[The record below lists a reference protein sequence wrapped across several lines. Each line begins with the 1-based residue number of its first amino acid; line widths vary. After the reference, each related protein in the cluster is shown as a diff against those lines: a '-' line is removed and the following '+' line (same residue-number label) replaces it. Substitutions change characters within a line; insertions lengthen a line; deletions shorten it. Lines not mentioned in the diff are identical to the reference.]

1 MVSIKKIRSV
11 LMICSIW
18 AVVLW
23 SPLPGNTASLPHHHI
38 EISFDLTKH
47 KIFGTVDVT
56 LPSTVREIVVG
67 RDLRITKF
75 KINGIVT
82 IAKVQDGRL
91 HLPKHQDRTRV
102 LIEYEG
108 IFLNKGGGNLE
119 NMISGEGTFLLADW
133 YPTAETDLAYFSLR
147 ANIPKPLHAV
157 SEADQITTRDVGD
170 EKQVI
175 FDFPHPVDHIHLIM
189 APYVVNKD
197 RHGDVEVA
205 TYLLPEDK
213 DLSGRYLAYIKK
225 YLGMYEDMLGPYPF
239 RRFAVVENILP
250 TGYGMPTFTLLGRQV
265 LKLPFIPETSLGHE
279 ILHSWFGN
287 SVYVDYAKGNW
298 SEGLTSYL
306 ADHYY
311 DALQEKGW
319 QHRKKIIENYE
330 SYVHQDNEIPIREFV
345 SGNDRALGAVGYGK
359 TAMFFHMLK
368 KRAGEKAFGEGLKRL
383 AQEQR
388 FRITSW
394 QDLEGIFSNTA
405 GEDLSGFFAFWL
417 NNKGAMAVNLSKV
430 RVNQPGSGYN
440 LQFEIR
446 VANSTMPVFIP
457 IVIHT
462 ENKQEKHILPVSA
475 AEQTLSLPLKERPQ
489 KIVVDQDYDLF
500 RRLEPPERS
509 AVLSRLLGDPTRT
522 IVLPETNQ
530 EIYEIMIQEL
540 QSQGFKTAS
549 AEEIDHSNL
558 GEKSFLF
565 LGPQTELK
573 SFLPE
578 APENPT
584 GFFLQIR
591 KNILN
596 PKRVLGLIL
605 AEDTGEVNGAGRKLF
620 HYGQYS
626 KLQFSGGKNVEKET
640 EASDRGIQLE
650 VGRPAT
656 GIALEAVLPLSKIAS
671 RVADK
676 TIVYVGEKHDRYG
689 DHLVQLEMI
698 QALHRRHPKLAIGME
713 MFQRRYQKSLDDYI
727 SGATDTQTF
736 LKESHYFNTWRF
748 NYHLYE
754 DILQYARANR
764 IPVVAL
770 NQDHELVRKV
780 ANEGLENLSP
790 EEKGRIPGEL
800 ILDDEPY
807 KKRLRS
813 VFEMHQ
819 TNLDGDSIPQE
830 FEYFHQAQ
838 ILWDETM
845 AESIANFLT
854 DRPDYHMVVLAGSGH
869 LAFGVGIPKRVHRRI
884 GKDYAIILPDPG
896 EPLELGLADFIIF
909 PTEVQAPEDAK
920 LGIMLDSSDGLLTV
934 AGFSRGS
941 GAEKAAMEKGDIVL
955 AVDGQKVEDF
965 DDLRVFLA
973 TKHVGDVVR
982 LKVRRDKSTVELDV
996 ELGAPSRH
1004 GR

>member
-1 MVSIKKIRSV
+1 MACIQDIRFALLSCLVMASV
-11 LMICSIW
+11 LC
-18 AVVLW
+18 L
-23 SPLPGNTASLPHHHI
+23 PLPGTTASLPQHRI
-38 EISFDLTKH
+38 TISFDLPKH
-47 KIFGTVDVT
+47 RIYGTVDAT
-56 LPSTVREIVVG
+56 IPQSVRTILAG
-67 RDLRITKF
+67 KDLRITKF
-75 KINGIVT
+75 SINGKTVV
-82 IAKVQDGRL
+82 AKVEDGRIN
-91 HLPKHQDRTRV
+91 LPSHPDRTHVR
-102 LIEYEG
+102 LEYEG
-108 IFLNKGGGNLE
+108 VFSDDERSSVENRIGEKGA
-119 NMISGEGTFLLADW
+119 FLLDGW
-133 YPTAETDLAYFSLR
+133 YPAAEAELAQFTLEAR
-147 ANIPKPLHAV
+147 VPRGFHGV
-157 SEADQITTRDVGD
+157 SEAETITTHETGEGKLEV
-170 EKQVI
+170 
-175 FDFPHPVDHIHLIM
+175 FHFPHPVPHIHFVM

-197 RHGDVEVA
+197 SHGNVEVA
-205 TYLLPEDK
+205 TYLLPEEK

-225 YLGMYEDMLGPYPF
+225 YLEMYEDMLGPYPF

-311 DALQEKGW
+311 DALKEKGW

-330 SYVHQDNEIPIREFV
+330 SYVHQDNEISIREFV
-345 SGNDRALGAVGYGK
+345 SGGDRALRAVGYGK

-368 KRAGEKAFGEGLKRL
+368 NRAGEKAFGEALKRL

-394 QDLEGIFSNTA
+394 QDLERIFSKTA

-417 NNKGAMAVNLSKV
+417 NNKGAMAVNLSKI
-430 RVNQPGSGYN
+430 RLSQPGNGYN

-446 VANSTMPVFIP
+446 VVNSTMPLFIP
-457 IVIHT
+457 VVIHT
-462 ENKQEKHILPVSA
+462 ENKQEKHILLVSV

-489 KIVVDQDYDLF
+489 KMVVDPDYDLF
-500 RRLEPPERS
+500 RRLDPPERR

-522 IVLPETNQ
+522 ILLPEANQ
-530 EIYEIMIQEL
+530 EIYETLIQEL

-558 GEKSFLF
+558 GEKSFLL
-565 LGPQTELK
+565 LGPQTKLN
-573 SFLPE
+573 SFFPGP
-578 APENPT
+578 PENPT

-596 PKRVLGLIL
+596 PRRVLGLVL
-605 AEDTGEVNGAGRKLF
+605 AENAGEVNSTGRKLF

-626 KLQFSGGKNVEKET
+626 RLQFSGGKNVKKET
-640 EASDRGIQLE
+640 AASDRGMQLE
-650 VGRPAT
+650 VDQPAS
-656 GIALEAVLPLSKIAS
+656 GIAIEAVLPLSEIAS

-689 DHLVQLEMI
+689 DHLVQLEII
-698 QALHRRHPKLAIGME
+698 QALHRHHPKLAIGME
-713 MFQRRYQKSLDDYI
+713 MFQRRYQKSLDDHI
-727 SGATDTQTF
+727 SGETEIQTF
-736 LKESHYFNTWRF
+736 LKESHYFSTWRF

-754 DILQYARANR
+754 DILQYARANK

-770 NQDHELVRKV
+770 NQDNELVRKV
-780 ANEGLENLSP
+780 ANEGLESLSP
-790 EEKGRIPGEL
+790 EEKGRIPDEL

-807 KKRLRS
+807 KKRLRG

-819 TNLDGDSIPQE
+819 TNLDGDSIPQD

-854 DRPDYHMVVLAGSGH
+854 NRPDYHMVVLAGSGH
-869 LAFGVGIPKRVHRRI
+869 LAYGAGIPKRVYRRI

-909 PTEVQAPEDAK
+909 PSEVQAPEDAK

-941 GAEKAAMEKGDIVL
+941 GAEKAGMEKGDIVL

-973 TKHVGDVVR
+973 TRHVGDVVR
-982 LKVRRDKSTVELDV
+982 VKVRRDKATVELDV

-1004 GR
+1004 GG

>member
-1 MVSIKKIRSV
+1 MASIQKILFALIGCLVIAGV
-11 LMICSIW
+11 LCLSSLGR
-18 AVVLW
+18 A
-23 SPLPGNTASLPHHHI
+23 ASLPQHRI
-38 EISFDLTKH
+38 TISFDLPKH
-47 KIFGTVDVT
+47 RIYGTMNAT
-56 LPSTVREIVVG
+56 IPQSVRTILAG
-67 RDLRITKF
+67 KGLRITKF
-75 KINGIVT
+75 SINGEAAV
-82 IAKVQDGRL
+82 AKVEDGRINLPL
-91 HLPKHQDRTRV
+91 HPDRTHVRM
-102 LIEYEG
+102 EYEG
-108 IFLNKGGGNLE
+108 VFSDDVRSGVENIIGAKGA
-119 NMISGEGTFLLADW
+119 FLLDGW
-133 YPTAETDLAYFSLR
+133 YPAAEAELAHFSLEAR
-147 ANIPKPLHAV
+147 VPKGFHAV
-157 SEADQITTRDVGD
+157 SEAETITTHETGEGRLEV
-170 EKQVI
+170 
-175 FDFPHPVDHIHLIM
+175 FHFPHPVPHIHFMM

-213 DLSGRYLAYIKK
+213 DLSGLYLAYIKK

-250 TGYGMPTFTLLGRQV
+250 TGYGMPTFTLLGRQI

-287 SVYVDYAKGNW
+287 SVYVDYEKGNW
-298 SEGLTSYL
+298 SEGLASYL
-306 ADHYY
+306 ADHHY
-311 DALQEKGW
+311 DALKEKGW
-319 QHRKKIIENYE
+319 QHRKQIVENYE
-330 SYVHQDNEIPIREFV
+330 SYVHQDNEISIREFV
-345 SGNDRALGAVGYGK
+345 SEEDRALRAVGYGK

-368 KRAGEKAFGEGLKRL
+368 NRAGDKAFREGLKQL
-383 AQEQR
+383 AQKQR

-417 NNKGAMAVNLSKV
+417 NNKGSMEVNLSKI
-430 RVNQPGSGYN
+430 RLNRPGSGYD

-457 IVIHT
+457 VVIHT
-462 ENKQEKHILPVSA
+462 ENKQEKHILPISA
-475 AEQTLSLPLKERPQ
+475 AAQTLSLPLQERPQ
-489 KIVVDQDYDLF
+489 KMIVDPDYDLF
-500 RRLEPPERS
+500 RRLDPPERS

-522 IVLPETNQ
+522 ILVPEANK
-530 EIYEIMIQEL
+530 EIYETLIQAL
-540 QSQGFKTAS
+540 QSQGFKTTS

-558 GEKSFLF
+558 GEKSFLL

-573 SFLPE
+573 SFFPG

-584 GFFLQIR
+584 GLFLQIR

-596 PKRVLGLIL
+596 PGRVLGLVL
-605 AEDTGEVNGAGRKLF
+605 AENADEVNGTGRKLL

-626 KLQFSGGKNVEKET
+626 RLQFSGGKNMEKET
-640 EASDRGIQLE
+640 TVSDRGIQLE
-650 VGRPAT
+650 VPQPAT
-656 GIALEAVLPLSKIAS
+656 GIALEAVLPLSEIAF

-689 DHLVQLEMI
+689 DHLVQLEVI
-698 QALHRRHPKLAIGME
+698 QALHRHHPKLAIGME
-713 MFQRRYQKSLDDYI
+713 MFQRRYQKSLDDHI
-727 SGATDTQTF
+727 SGETEIQTF
-736 LKESHYFNTWRF
+736 LKESHYFSTWRF

-754 DILQYARANR
+754 DILQYARANK

-770 NQDHELVRKV
+770 NQDDELVRKV
-780 ANEGLENLSP
+780 ANEGLESLSP
-790 EEKGRIPGEL
+790 EEKGRLPDEL
-800 ILDDEPY
+800 NLDDEPY
-807 KKRLRS
+807 KERLRS

-819 TNLDGDSIPQE
+819 ATLEGESIPQV

-854 DRPDYHMVVLAGSGH
+854 DHPDYHMVVLAGSGH
-869 LAFGVGIPKRVHRRI
+869 LAYGAGIPKRVYRRI
-884 GKDYAIILPDPG
+884 GKDYAIILPDPE
-896 EPLELGLADFIIF
+896 EPLELGMADFIIF
-909 PTEVQAPEDAK
+909 PSEVQAPEDAK

-941 GAEKAAMEKGDIVL
+941 GAEKAGMEKGDIVL

-973 TKHVGDVVR
+973 TRYVGDVVR
-982 LKVRRDKSTVELDV
+982 VKVRRDKATVELDV

>member
-1 MVSIKKIRSV
+1 MVFIIKIRSA
-11 LMICSIW
+11 LLFCAIW
-18 AVVLW
+18 AVVLC
-23 SPLPGNTASLPHHHI
+23 SPLPGNTASMPHHHI
-38 EISFDLTKH
+38 EISFDLAEH
-47 KIFGTVDVT
+47 KIYGTVDVT

-67 RDLRITKF
+67 SDLRITTF
-75 KINGIVT
+75 KINGKATSV
-82 IAKVQDGRL
+82 KVQDGRISI
-91 HLPKHQDRTRV
+91 PKHKDRTRV

-108 IFLNKGGGNLE
+108 IFINKTGGNLE
-119 NMISGEGTFLLADW
+119 NMISGEGTFLLSDW
-133 YPTAETDLAYFSLR
+133 YPTAEADLAYFSLR
-147 ANIPKPLHAV
+147 AHIPKPLHAV
-157 SEADQITTRDVGD
+157 SESDHITTMDVGNK
-170 EKQVI
+170 KQVT
-175 FDFPHPVDHIHLIM
+175 FDFPHPVNHIHLIM
-189 APYVVNKD
+189 APYVVSKD
-197 RHGDVEVA
+197 RYGNVELE

-213 DLSGRYLAYIKK
+213 ELAARYLAYSKK
-225 YLGMYEDMLGPYPF
+225 YLEMYEKMLGPYPF
-239 RRFAVVENILP
+239 QRFAVVENILP

-287 SVYVDYAKGNW
+287 SVYVDYTKGNW

-311 DALQEKGW
+311 DALKEQGW
-319 QHRKKIIENYE
+319 QHRRKIIENYE
-330 SYVHQDNEIPIREFV
+330 SYVHKDNEISIREFV
-345 SGNDRALGAVGYGK
+345 SGGDRALDAVGYGK

-368 KRAGEKAFGEGLKRL
+368 NRAGEKAFDEGLKRL

-394 QDLEGIFSNTA
+394 LDLETIFSKTA
-405 GEDLSGFFAFWL
+405 GEDLSSFFAFWL
-417 NNKGAMAVNLSKV
+417 NNKGAMAVNLSKI
-430 RVNQPGSGYN
+430 RLNQSGSGYN

-457 IVIHT
+457 VVIHT

-489 KIVVDQDYDLF
+489 KMVVDPDYDLF
-500 RRLEPPERS
+500 RRLEPPERG

-522 IVLPETNQ
+522 ILLPETNQ
-530 EIYEIMIQEL
+530 EIYETLIQEL
-540 QSQGFKTAS
+540 LSQGFKTAS
-549 AEEIDHSNL
+549 AEEIDHATL
-558 GEKSFLF
+558 GEKSFLL
-565 LGPQTELK
+565 LGPQTELS
-573 SFLPE
+573 SFFPGV
-578 APENPT
+578 PENPT

-605 AEDTGEVNGAGRKLF
+605 AENTDEVNGVGRKLF

-626 KLQFSGGKNVEKET
+626 RLQFSGGKNVEKET
-640 EASDRGIQLE
+640 AASDRGIQLE
-650 VGRPAT
+650 LPRPAT
-656 GIALEAVLPLSKIAS
+656 GIALEAVLSLSEIAS

-698 QALHRRHPKLAIGME
+698 QSLHRRHPKLAIGME
-713 MFQRRYQKSLDDYI
+713 MFQRRYQKSLDGYI
-727 SGATDTQTF
+727 SGETDTQTF
-736 LKESHYFNTWRF
+736 LKESHYFSTWRF

-754 DILQYARANR
+754 DILQYARANK
-764 IPVVAL
+764 IPIVAL
-770 NQDHELVRKV
+770 NQDNELVRKV
-780 ANEGLENLSP
+780 ANEGLGNLSP
-790 EEKGRIPGEL
+790 EEKGRIPDEL
-800 ILDDEPY
+800 ILDDESY
-807 KKRLRS
+807 RKRLRS

-819 TNLDGDSIPQE
+819 TNLADDSIPQE

-845 AESIANFLT
+845 AESIATFLA

-869 LAFGVGIPKRVHRRI
+869 LAYGAGIPKRVYRRI

-896 EPLELGLADFIIF
+896 EPLEPGLADFIVF
-909 PTEVQAPEDAK
+909 PSEVEAPEDAK
-920 LGIMLDSSDGLLTV
+920 LGIILDSSDGLLTV

-941 GAEKAAMEKGDIVL
+941 GAEQAGMEKGDIVL

-973 TKHVGDVVR
+973 TRHVGDLVR
-982 LKVRRDKSTVELDV
+982 VTVRRDKATVELNV
-996 ELGAPSRH
+996 ELGAPSRR
-1004 GR
+1004 GG

>member
-1 MVSIKKIRSV
+1 
-11 LMICSIW
+11 
-18 AVVLW
+18 
-23 SPLPGNTASLPHHHI
+23 
-38 EISFDLTKH
+38 
-47 KIFGTVDVT
+47 
-56 LPSTVREIVVG
+56 
-67 RDLRITKF
+67 
-75 KINGIVT
+75 
-82 IAKVQDGRL
+82 
-91 HLPKHQDRTRV
+91 
-102 LIEYEG
+102 
-108 IFLNKGGGNLE
+108 
-119 NMISGEGTFLLADW
+119 
-133 YPTAETDLAYFSLR
+133 
-147 ANIPKPLHAV
+147 
-157 SEADQITTRDVGD
+157 
-170 EKQVI
+170 
-175 FDFPHPVDHIHLIM
+175 M

-225 YLGMYEDMLGPYPF
+225 YLEMYEDMLGPYPF

-311 DALQEKGW
+311 DALKGKGW

-330 SYVHQDNEIPIREFV
+330 SYVHQDNEISIREFV
-345 SGNDRALGAVGYGK
+345 SGEDRALRAVGYGK

-368 KRAGEKAFGEGLKRL
+368 NRAGEKAFGEGLKRL

-394 QDLEGIFSNTA
+394 QDLERIFSRTA
-405 GEDLSGFFAFWL
+405 GEDLSGFFEFWL
-417 NNKGAMAVNLSKV
+417 NNKGAMAVNLSKIWL
-430 RVNQPGSGYN
+430 NQPGNGYN

-446 VANSTMPVFIP
+446 VVNSTMPLFIP
-457 IVIHT
+457 VVIHT

-475 AEQTLSLPLKERPQ
+475 AEQTFSLPLKERPQ
-489 KIVVDQDYDLF
+489 KMVVDPDYDLF
-500 RRLEPPERS
+500 RRLDPPEKR

-522 IVLPETNQ
+522 ILLSETNK
-530 EIYEIMIQEL
+530 EIYETLIQAL

-549 AEEIDHSNL
+549 AEEIDHSDL

-565 LGPQTELK
+565 LGPQTELN
-573 SFLPE
+573 SFFPG

-591 KNILN
+591 KNIFN
-596 PKRVLGLIL
+596 PRRVLGLVL
-605 AEDTGEVNGAGRKLF
+605 AENAGEVNSTGRKLF

-626 KLQFSGGKNVEKET
+626 RLQFSGGKNVEKET
-640 EASDRGIQLE
+640 AASDRGMQLA
-650 VGRPAT
+650 VDQPAT

-713 MFQRRYQKSLDDYI
+713 MFQRRYQKSLDDHI
-727 SGATDTQTF
+727 SGETETQTF
-736 LKESHYFNTWRF
+736 LKESRYFSTWRF

-754 DILQYARANR
+754 DIIQYARANR

-770 NQDHELVRKV
+770 NQDNELVRKV
-780 ANEGLENLSP
+780 ANEGLESLSP
-790 EEKGRIPGEL
+790 EEKGRIPDEL

-819 TNLDGDSIPQE
+819 TNLDGDSIPQV

-854 DRPDYHMVVLAGSGH
+854 NRPDYHMVVLAGSGH
-869 LAFGVGIPKRVHRRI
+869 LAYGAGIPKRVYRRI

-896 EPLELGLADFIIF
+896 EPLEVGLADFVIF
-909 PTEVQAPEDAK
+909 PSEVQAPEDAK

-941 GAEKAAMEKGDIVL
+941 GAEKAGMEKGDIVL

-973 TKHVGDVVR
+973 TRHVGDVVR
-982 LKVRRDKSTVELDV
+982 VEVRRDKATVELDV

>member
-1 MVSIKKIRSV
+1 MAAMQKVRFAFIGCLVMAGV
-11 LMICSIW
+11 LILSSLGT
-18 AVVLW
+18 A
-23 SPLPGNTASLPHHHI
+23 ASLPQHRI
-38 EISFDLTKH
+38 AIWFDLPKH
-47 KIFGTVDVT
+47 RIYGTVDVT
-56 LPSTVREIVVG
+56 IPQSVQTISVG
-67 RDLRITKF
+67 KHLRITRF
-75 KINGIVT
+75 SIDGEVAV
-82 IAKVQDGRL
+82 AKVKDDRINLPSHPDGT
-91 HLPKHQDRTRV
+91 HVRV
-102 LIEYEG
+102 DYEG
-108 IFLNKGGGNLE
+108 VFSDDQRRSAMNLIGAQGAFLV
-119 NMISGEGTFLLADW
+119 SGW
-133 YPTAETDLAYFSLR
+133 YPAAEAELAHFTLEAR
-147 ANIPKPLHAV
+147 VPEGFHGV
-157 SEADQITTRDVGD
+157 SEAETISTRETAKGRLQI
-170 EKQVI
+170 
-175 FDFPHPVDHIHLIM
+175 FHFPHPVPHINFVM
-189 APYVVNKD
+189 APYIVAKD

-213 DLSGRYLAYIKK
+213 HLSGRYLAYIKK
-225 YLGMYEDMLGPYPF
+225 YLEMYENMLGPYPF

-279 ILHSWFGN
+279 VLHSWFGN
-287 SVYVDYAKGNW
+287 SVYINYAKGNW
-298 SEGLTSYL
+298 SEGLTTYL

-311 DALQEKGW
+311 DALKEKGW

-330 SYVHQDNEIPIREFV
+330 SYVHQDNEISIREFL
-345 SGNDRALGAVGYGK
+345 GGGDRALRAVGYGK

-368 KRAGEKAFGEGLKRL
+368 NRAGDKAFDEGLKRL

-388 FRITSW
+388 FKITSW
-394 QDLEGIFSNTA
+394 EDLERIFSKTA

-417 NNKGAMAVNLSKV
+417 NNKGAMAVNLSKI
-430 RVNQPGSGYN
+430 RVNQPGAGYN

-446 VANSTMPVFIP
+446 VVNSTMPVFIP
-457 IVIHT
+457 LVIHT

-489 KIVVDQDYDLF
+489 KMVVDPDYDLF
-500 RRLEPPERS
+500 RTLDPPERR

-522 IVLPETNQ
+522 VVLSETN
-530 EIYEIMIQEL
+530 EKIYETLIQKL
-540 QSQGFKTAS
+540 QSQGFSTAS
-549 AEEIDHSNL
+549 AEEIDHSTL

-573 SFLPE
+573 SFVPE
-578 APENPT
+578 PPENPT

-591 KNILN
+591 KNMLN
-596 PKRVLGLIL
+596 PQRVLGLIL
-605 AEDTGEVNGAGRKLF
+605 AENSGEVKGVGRKLF

-626 KLQFSGGKNVEKET
+626 RLQFSGGKNVEKET
-640 EASDRGIQLE
+640 APSDRGIQLE

-656 GIALEAVLPLSKIAS
+656 GIALEAVLPLSEIAS

-727 SGATDTQTF
+727 FGETDTQTF
-736 LKESHYFNTWRF
+736 LKESHYFSTWRF

-754 DILQYARANR
+754 DILEYARANR

-770 NQDHELVRKV
+770 NQDNELVSKV
-780 ANEGLENLSP
+780 AKEGLENLSP
-790 EEKGRIPGEL
+790 EEKGSIPAEL
-800 ILDDEPY
+800 VLDDESY

-819 TNLDGDSIPQE
+819 TNLDGDNIPQE

-845 AESIANFLT
+845 AESIATFLT
-854 DRPDYHMVVLAGSGH
+854 DRPDYQMVVLAGSGH
-869 LAFGVGIPKRVHRRI
+869 LAYGAGIPKRVYRRI
-884 GKDYAIILPDPG
+884 RKSYAIILPDPG
-896 EPLELGLADFIIF
+896 EPLELDLADFIIF
-909 PTEVQAPEDAK
+909 PSEVQAPEDAK

-934 AGFSRGS
+934 AGFSSGS
-941 GAEKAAMEKGDIVL
+941 GAEKAGIKKGDIVL
-955 AVDGQKVEDF
+955 AVDDQKVEDF

-973 TKHVGDVVR
+973 TRNVGDVVR
-982 LKVRRDKSTVELDV
+982 VKVRRDKVTLELEV
-996 ELGAPSRH
+996 ELGAPRRH
-1004 GR
+1004 GP

>member
-1 MVSIKKIRSV
+1 MVSLNRIRYA
-11 LMICSIW
+11 LMICSLW
-18 AVVLW
+18 AAVLW
-23 SPLPGNTASLPHHHI
+23 SPLPGFTASLPRHHI
-38 EISFDLTKH
+38 EISFDLTEH
-47 KIFGTVDVT
+47 KIYGTVDVT
-56 LPSTVREIVVG
+56 LPSAVREIVVG
-67 RDLRITKF
+67 SALRITTF
-75 KINGIVT
+75 EINGKPAS
-82 IAKVQDGRL
+82 AKVKNGRISI
-91 HLPKHQDRTRV
+91 PKHKDRTRV
-102 LIEYEG
+102 LIGYQG
-108 IFLNKGGGNLE
+108 IFLDKGGGNLD
-119 NMISGEGTFLLADW
+119 NMISGEGAFLLADW
-133 YPTAETDLAYFSLR
+133 YPTAEADLAYFSLR
-147 ANIPKPLHAV
+147 ANIPQNLHAV
-157 SEADQITTRDVGD
+157 SEADYTTTRDMGD
-170 EKQVI
+170 LKQLS
-175 FDFPHPVDHIHLIM
+175 FDFPHPVPHIHFVM
-189 APYVVNKD
+189 APYVINKE
-197 RHGDVEVA
+197 RHGDVELE

-213 DLSGRYLAYIKK
+213 GLAARYLAYTKK
-225 YLGMYEDMLGPYPF
+225 YLEMYEEMLGPYPF

-298 SEGLTSYL
+298 SEGLTAYL

-311 DALQEKGW
+311 DVLKEKGW
-319 QHRKKIIENYE
+319 QHRKKIIEDFE
-330 SYVHQDNEIPIREFV
+330 SYIHHDNEISIQEFV
-345 SGNDRALGAVGYGK
+345 SGENRALRAVGYGK

-368 KRAGEKAFGEGLKRL
+368 NRAGEKGFAEGLKQL
-383 AQEQR
+383 AKEQR

-394 QDLEGIFSNTA
+394 QDLERIFSKTA
-405 GEDLSGFFAFWL
+405 GENLSSFFAFWL
-417 NNKGAMAVNLSKV
+417 NNKGAMAINISKI
-430 RVNQPGSGYN
+430 RLYQPKNGYN

-457 IVIHT
+457 VVIYT

-475 AEQTLSLPLKERPQ
+475 AKQTLSLPLQERPQ
-489 KIVVDQDYDLF
+489 KMVVDPDYDLF
-500 RRLEPPERS
+500 RTLDPPERR

-522 IVLPETNQ
+522 VVLSEANEKT
-530 EIYEIMIQEL
+530 YGSLIQEL
-540 QSQGFKTAS
+540 QSQGFSTAS
-549 AEEIDHSNL
+549 VEEIDHSVL

-565 LGPQTELK
+565 LGPQTELQ

-578 APENPT
+578 PPENPS
-584 GFFLQIR
+584 GFFLQMR

-596 PKRVLGLIL
+596 PRHVLGLIQ
-605 AEDTGEVNGAGRKLF
+605 AENSDEVNGVGRRLF

-626 KLQFSGGKNVEKET
+626 RLQFSGGKNVEKET
-640 EASDRGIQLE
+640 EASDRGMQLE

-656 GIALEAVLPLSKIAS
+656 GIALEAVLPLSEIAS
-671 RVADK
+671 RVADMN
-676 TIVYVGEKHDRYG
+676 IVYVGEKHDRYG
-689 DHLVQLEMI
+689 DHLAQLEMI
-698 QALHRRHPKLAIGME
+698 QALHRHHPKLAIGME

-727 SGATDTQTF
+727 SGKTDTQTF
-736 LKESHYFNTWRF
+736 LKESHYFSTWRF

-754 DILQYARANR
+754 DILEYARVNG

-770 NQDHELVRKV
+770 NQDDKLVRKV

-790 EEKGRIPGEL
+790 EEKARIPAEL
-800 ILDDEPY
+800 VLDDESY

-854 DRPDYHMVVLAGSGH
+854 DRPDYQMVVLAGSGH
-869 LAFGVGIPKRVHRRI
+869 LAYGAGIPKRVYRRI
-884 GKDYAIILPDPG
+884 GKSYAIILPDPG
-896 EPLELGLADFIIF
+896 EPLELGLADFVIF
-909 PTEVQAPEDAK
+909 PSEVQAPEDAK
-920 LGIMLDSSDGLLTV
+920 LGILLDSSDGLLTV

-941 GAEKAAMEKGDIVL
+941 GAEKAGIKKGDIVL

-965 DDLRVFLA
+965 DDLRIFLA
-973 TKHVGDVVR
+973 TRHVGDMVR
-982 LKVRRDKSTVELDV
+982 VKVQRDQETLELEV

-1004 GR
+1004 GP

>member
-1 MVSIKKIRSV
+1 MTSQQKIRFAFIGCLVMAGVIFSSS
-11 LMICSIW
+11 L
-18 AVVLW
+18 A
-23 SPLPGNTASLPHHHI
+23 TAASLPLHRI
-38 EISFDLTKH
+38 KIWFDLPRH
-47 KIFGTVDVT
+47 QIYGTVDAT
-56 LPSTVREIVVG
+56 IPQRVRKIVVG
-67 RDLRITKF
+67 KGLHITRF
-75 KINGIVT
+75 SINGKAAE
-82 IAKVQDGRL
+82 AKVEDDRINLPSHPDG
-91 HLPKHQDRTRV
+91 TRV
-102 LIEYEG
+102 RVEYEG
-108 IFLNKGGGNLE
+108 VFPDEERWSAMNLIGAKGA
-119 NMISGEGTFLLADW
+119 FLLDSW
-133 YPTAETDLAYFSLR
+133 YPAAEAEIAHFALEARVPEGF
-147 ANIPKPLHAV
+147 HAV
-157 SEADQITTRDVGD
+157 SEADHITTRDVGD

-175 FDFPHPVDHIHLIM
+175 FDFPHPVDQIHLIM
-189 APYVVNKD
+189 APYVVSKD
-197 RHGDVEVA
+197 RYGNVELE

-213 DLSGRYLAYIKK
+213 GLAARYLAYSKK
-225 YLGMYEDMLGPYPF
+225 YLRMYEEMLGPYPF

-298 SEGLTSYL
+298 SEGLTTYL

-311 DALQEKGW
+311 DALKNKGW

-330 SYVHQDNEIPIREFV
+330 SYVHQDNEISIREFF
-345 SGNDRALGAVGYGK
+345 SGGDRALRAVGYGK

-368 KRAGEKAFGEGLKRL
+368 NRAGEKAFAEGLRRL

-394 QDLEGIFSNTA
+394 QDLERIFSKTA
-405 GEDLSGFFAFWL
+405 GEDLSGFFTFWL
-417 NNKGAMAVNLSKV
+417 NNKGAMAVNLSKI
-430 RVNQPGSGYN
+430 RLNQPGKDYH

-446 VANSTMPVFIP
+446 VVNSTMPVFIP
-457 IVIHT
+457 IVVHT

-489 KIVVDQDYDLF
+489 KIVVDPDYDLF
-500 RRLEPPERS
+500 RRLDPPERR
-509 AVLSRLLGDPTRT
+509 AVLSRLLGDSTRT
-522 IVLPETNQ
+522 IVLPATNQ
-530 EIYEIMIQEL
+530 EIYETLIQEL

-549 AEEIDHSNL
+549 AEEIDHSIL
-558 GEKSFLF
+558 GDKSFLF

-573 SFLPE
+573 SFLPG

-584 GFFLQIR
+584 GFFLQIQ

-596 PKRVLGLIL
+596 PERVLGLIL
-605 AEDTGEVNGAGRKLF
+605 AENTGEVNGVGRKLL

-640 EASDRGIQLE
+640 AASDRGIQLE
-650 VGRPAT
+650 VSRPAT

-698 QALHRRHPKLAIGME
+698 QALHQRHPKLAIGME

-727 SGATDTQTF
+727 SGETDTQTF
-736 LKESHYFNTWRF
+736 LKESHYFSTWRF

-754 DILQYARANR
+754 DILQYAKANR

-770 NQDHELVRKV
+770 NQDNELVRKV
-780 ANEGLENLSP
+780 ANQGLESLSP
-790 EEKGRIPGEL
+790 EEKGRIPEEL
-800 ILDDEPY
+800 ILDDESY

-869 LAFGVGIPKRVHRRI
+869 LAYGAGIPKRVYRRI

-896 EPLELGLADFIIF
+896 EPLELGLADFVIF
-909 PTEVQAPEDAK
+909 PSEVQAPEDAK

-941 GAEKAAMEKGDIVL
+941 GAEKAGMEKGDIVL

-973 TKHVGDVVR
+973 TRHVGDVVR
-982 LKVRRDKSTVELDV
+982 VTVRRDKETVEIEV
-996 ELGAPSRH
+996 VLGAPRRH

>member
-1 MVSIKKIRSV
+1 MVSVKKMRSV
-11 LMICSIW
+11 LMICSMFF
-18 AVVLW
+18 VVLW
-23 SPLPGNTASLPHHHI
+23 SPLPGKTASLPHHHI

-47 KIFGTVDVT
+47 KIYGTVDVT
-56 LPSTVREIVVG
+56 LPSTVRALVVG
-67 RDLRITKF
+67 SDLQITTF
-75 KINGIVT
+75 TVNGKDT

-108 IFLNKGGGNLE
+108 IFLNKSGGGRE
-119 NMISGEGTFLLADW
+119 NMISGEGAFLLADW
-133 YPTAETDLAYFSLR
+133 YPAAEADLAYFSLR
-147 ANIPKPLHAV
+147 ANIPKPLYAV
-157 SEADQITTRDVGD
+157 SEADHITTRDVGD

-175 FDFPHPVDHIHLIM
+175 FDFPHPVGHIHLIV
-189 APYVVNKD
+189 APYVVGKD
-197 RHGDVEVA
+197 RYRDVEVE

-213 DLSGRYLAYIKK
+213 DLSDRYLAYIKK

-279 ILHSWFGN
+279 VLHSWFGN

-298 SEGLTSYL
+298 SEGLTAYL

-311 DALQEKGW
+311 DALKEKGW

-330 SYVHQDNEIPIREFV
+330 SYVHQDNEISIREFV
-345 SGNDRALGAVGYGK
+345 GGEDRALRAVGYGK

-368 KRAGEKAFGEGLKRL
+368 NRAGEKAFAEGLKRL

-394 QDLEGIFSNTA
+394 QDLEKIFSKAA
-405 GEDLSGFFAFWL
+405 GEDLSSFFTFWL
-417 NNKGAMAVNLSKV
+417 NNKGAMAVNLSKI
-430 RVNQPGSGYN
+430 RLNQPGKGYN

-457 IVIHT
+457 FVIHT
-462 ENKQEKHILPVSA
+462 ENTQEKHIVPVSA
-475 AEQTLSLPLKERPQ
+475 AEQTLSLPLKERPEMM
-489 KIVVDQDYDLF
+489 VVDPDYDLF
-500 RRLEPPERS
+500 RRLDPPERK
-509 AVLSRLLGDPTRT
+509 ALLSRLLGDPTRT
-522 IVLPETNQ
+522 VVLPESNQ
-530 EIYEIMIQEL
+530 EIYETLIQEL

-565 LGPQTELK
+565 LGPQTNLN
-573 SFLPE
+573 SFFPG

-591 KNILN
+591 ENIFN
-596 PKRVLGLIL
+596 PGRVLGLVL
-605 AEDTGEVNGAGRKLF
+605 AENADEVNGAGGKLL

-626 KLQFSGGKNVEKET
+626 KLQFSGGNNVEKET
-640 EASDRGIQLE
+640 AASDRGIQLE

-656 GIALEAVLPLSKIAS
+656 GIALEAVLPLSEIAF

-676 TIVYVGEKHDRYG
+676 TVVYVGEKHDRFG

-698 QALHRRHPKLAIGME
+698 QALHQRHPKLAIGME

-727 SGATDTQTF
+727 SGETDTQTF
-736 LKESHYFNTWRF
+736 LKESHYFSTWRF

-770 NQDHELVRKV
+770 NQDNELVRKV
-780 ANEGLENLSP
+780 ANEGLENLNA
-790 EEKGRIPGEL
+790 EEKGRLPDEL
-800 ILDDEPY
+800 ILDDESY
-807 KKRLRS
+807 KKRLQS

-854 DRPDYHMVVLAGSGH
+854 DRPDFHMVVLAGSGH
-869 LAFGVGIPKRVHRRI
+869 LAYGAGIPKRVYRRI
-884 GKDYAIILPDPG
+884 GKDYVIILPDPG
-896 EPLELGLADFIIF
+896 EPLELGLADYIVF
-909 PTEVQAPEDAK
+909 PSEVQVPEDAK
-920 LGIMLDSSDGLLTV
+920 LGIMLDSSEGLLTV
-934 AGFSRGS
+934 VGFSRGS
-941 GAEKAAMEKGDIVL
+941 GAEKAGMEKGDIVL
-955 AVDGQKVEDF
+955 AVDGQKVEGF
-965 DDLRVFLA
+965 EDLRAFLG
-973 TKHVGDVVR
+973 TKYVGDVVR
-982 LKVRRDKSTVELDV
+982 VKVRRDKETVELEV

-1004 GR
+1004 GP

>member
-1 MVSIKKIRSV
+1 MVLIKKIRSA
-11 LMICSIW
+11 LLICSIW
-18 AVVLW
+18 AVVFW
-23 SPLPGNTASLPHHHI
+23 SPLPGNTASMPHHHI
-38 EISFDLTKH
+38 EISFDLAEH
-47 KIFGTVDVT
+47 KIYGTVDVA
-56 LPSTVREIVVG
+56 LPSTVRAVVVG
-67 RDLRITKF
+67 SDLQITRF
-75 KINGIVT
+75 TINGKAAS
-82 IAKVQDGRL
+82 AKVQDGRL

-108 IFLNKGGGNLE
+108 IFLNETGGNLE
-119 NMISGEGTFLLADW
+119 NIISGEGAFLLSDW
-133 YPTAETDLAYFSLR
+133 YPTAEADLSYFSLR
-147 ANIPKPLHAV
+147 ANIPKPFHAV
-157 SEADQITTRDVGD
+157 SEADHITTRDVGN
-170 EKQVI
+170 EKQVT

-189 APYVVNKD
+189 APYVVSKD
-197 RHGDVEVA
+197 RYGKVELE

-213 DLSGRYLAYIKK
+213 GLATRYLDYTKK
-225 YLGMYEDMLGPYPF
+225 YLEMYEEMLGPYPF

-311 DALQEKGW
+311 DVLKKKGW

-330 SYVHQDNEIPIREFV
+330 SYVHQDNEISIREFV
-345 SGNDRALGAVGYGK
+345 SGGDRALRAVGYGK

-368 KRAGEKAFGEGLKRL
+368 NRAGEKAFAEGLKRL

-394 QDLEGIFSNTA
+394 QDLETLFSQTA
-405 GEDLSGFFAFWL
+405 GEDLSSFFAFWL
-417 NNKGAMAVNLSKV
+417 NNKGAMAVNLSKI
-430 RVNQPGSGYN
+430 RLNQPGNDYN

-446 VANSTMPVFIP
+446 VANSIMPVFIP
-457 IVIHT
+457 VVIHT

-475 AEQTLSLPLKERPQ
+475 SEQTLSLPLKERPQ
-489 KIVVDQDYDLF
+489 KMVVDPDYDLF
-500 RRLEPPERS
+500 RRLDPAERG

-522 IVLPETNQ
+522 ILLPETNQ
-530 EIYEIMIQEL
+530 EIYETLIQEL
-540 QSQGFKTAS
+540 LNQGFKTES
-549 AEEIDHSNL
+549 AEEIDYSTL
-558 GEKSFLF
+558 GEKSFLL
-565 LGPQTELK
+565 LGSQTKLN
-573 SFLPE
+573 SFFPGV
-578 APENPT
+578 PENPT

-596 PKRVLGLIL
+596 PKRVLGLVL
-605 AEDTGEVNGAGRKLF
+605 AENAAEVNDVGRKLF
-620 HYGQYS
+620 HYGKYS
-626 KLQFSGGKNVEKET
+626 RLQFSGGKIVEKET
-640 EASDRGIQLE
+640 AASDRGIQLE

-656 GIALEAVLPLSKIAS
+656 GIALEAVLPLSEIVS

-676 TIVYVGEKHDRYG
+676 TVVYVGEKHDRYG

-698 QALHRRHPKLAIGME
+698 QALHRHHPKLAIGME
-713 MFQRRYQKSLDDYI
+713 MFQRRYQRSLDDYI
-727 SGATDTQTF
+727 SGETEAQTF

-754 DILQYARANR
+754 DILLYARANR

-770 NQDHELVRKV
+770 NQDNELVRKV

-790 EEKGRIPGEL
+790 KEKDRIPEEL
-800 ILDDEPY
+800 ILDDESY

-819 TNLDGDSIPQE
+819 TNLDGDSIPQK

-845 AESIANFLT
+845 AESIATFLA
-854 DRPDYHMVVLAGSGH
+854 DHPDYYMVVLAGSGH
-869 LAFGVGIPKRVHRRI
+869 LAYGVGIPKRVYRRI

-896 EPLELGLADFIIF
+896 EPLERGLADYIVF
-909 PTEVQAPEDAK
+909 PSEVQAPEDAK
-920 LGIMLDSSDGLLTV
+920 IGIMLDSSEGLLTV
-934 AGFSRGS
+934 AGFTPES
-941 GAEKAAMEKGDIVL
+941 GAEKAGMEKGDIVL
-955 AVDGQKVEDF
+955 AVDGQKVENI
-965 DDLRVFLA
+965 DDLRIFLA
-973 TKHVGDVVR
+973 TRHVGDVIR
-982 LKVRRDKSTVELDV
+982 IKVRRDEATVELEV

-1004 GR
+1004 GG

>member
-47 KIFGTVDVT
+47 KIYGTVDVT

-225 YLGMYEDMLGPYPF
+225 YLRMYEDMLGPYPF

-330 SYVHQDNEIPIREFV
+330 SYVHQDNEISIREFV
-345 SGNDRALGAVGYGK
+345 SRNDRALGAVGYGK

-530 EIYEIMIQEL
+530 EIYEILIQEL

-584 GFFLQIR
+584 GFFLRIR

-605 AEDTGEVNGAGRKLF
+605 AENTGEVNGVGRKLF

-640 EASDRGIQLE
+640 AASDRGIQLE

-698 QALHRRHPKLAIGME
+698 QALHRHHPKLAIGME

-736 LKESHYFNTWRF
+736 LKESHYFSTWRF

-790 EEKGRIPGEL
+790 EEKGRIPEEL

-819 TNLDGDSIPQE
+819 TNLDGDTIPQK

-909 PTEVQAPEDAK
+909 PGEVQAPEDAK

-941 GAEKAAMEKGDIVL
+941 GAEKAGMEKGDIVL
-955 AVDGQKVEDF
+955 AVDGKKVEDF

-973 TKHVGDVVR
+973 TRHVGDVVR
-982 LKVRRDKSTVELDV
+982 LKVRRDKATVELDV

>member
-1 MVSIKKIRSV
+1 MACIQDIRFALLSCLV
-11 LMICSIW
+11 M
-18 AVVLW
+18 AVVLCL
-23 SPLPGNTASLPHHHI
+23 PLPGTAASLPQHRI
-38 EISFDLTKH
+38 TISFDLPKH
-47 KIFGTVDVT
+47 RIYGTVDAT
-56 LPSTVREIVVG
+56 IPQSVRTIWAG
-67 RDLRITKF
+67 KGLRITKF
-75 KINGIVT
+75 SINGKTAV
-82 IAKVQDGRL
+82 AKVEDGRIN
-91 HLPKHQDRTRV
+91 LPSHPDRTHVRM
-102 LIEYEG
+102 EYEG
-108 IFLNKGGGNLE
+108 VFSDDERSSVENRIGEKGA
-119 NMISGEGTFLLADW
+119 FLLAGW
-133 YPTAETDLAYFSLR
+133 YPAAEAELAQFTLEAR
-147 ANIPKPLHAV
+147 VPKGFHAV
-157 SEADQITTRDVGD
+157 SEAETITTHETGEGKLEV
-170 EKQVI
+170 
-175 FDFPHPVDHIHLIM
+175 FHFPHPVPHIHFVM

-197 RHGDVEVA
+197 SHGDVEVA

-225 YLGMYEDMLGPYPF
+225 YLEMYEDMLGPYPF

-306 ADHYY
+306 ADHHY
-311 DALQEKGW
+311 DALKEKGW

-330 SYVHQDNEIPIREFV
+330 SYVHQDNEISIREFV
-345 SGNDRALGAVGYGK
+345 SGGDRALRAVGYGK

-368 KRAGEKAFGEGLKRL
+368 NRAGEKAFGEGLKRL

-394 QDLEGIFSNTA
+394 QDLERIFSKTA

-417 NNKGAMAVNLSKV
+417 NNKGAMAVNLSKI
-430 RVNQPGSGYN
+430 RLSQPENGYN

-446 VANSTMPVFIP
+446 VVNSTMPLFIP
-457 IVIHT
+457 VVIHT
-462 ENKQEKHILPVSA
+462 ENKQEKHILPVSV

-489 KIVVDQDYDLF
+489 KMVVDPDYDLF
-500 RRLEPPERS
+500 RRLDPPERR

-522 IVLPETNQ
+522 ILLPEANQ
-530 EIYEIMIQEL
+530 EIYETLIQEL

-558 GEKSFLF
+558 GEKSFLL
-565 LGPQTELK
+565 LGPQTKLN
-573 SFLPE
+573 SFFPG

-596 PKRVLGLIL
+596 PRRVLGLVL
-605 AEDTGEVNGAGRKLF
+605 AENAGEVNSTGRKLF

-626 KLQFSGGKNVEKET
+626 RLQFSGGKNVKKET
-640 EASDRGIQLE
+640 AASDRGMQLA
-650 VGRPAT
+650 VDQPAT
-656 GIALEAVLPLSKIAS
+656 GIAIEAVLPLSEIAS

-698 QALHRRHPKLAIGME
+698 QALHRHHPKLAIGME
-713 MFQRRYQKSLDDYI
+713 MFQRRYQKSLDDHI
-727 SGATDTQTF
+727 SGETETQTF
-736 LKESHYFNTWRF
+736 LKESHYFSTWRF

-770 NQDHELVRKV
+770 NQDNELVRKV
-780 ANEGLENLSP
+780 ANEGLESLSP
-790 EEKGRIPGEL
+790 EEKGRIPDEL

-819 TNLDGDSIPQE
+819 TNLDSDSIPQV

-854 DRPDYHMVVLAGSGH
+854 NRPDYHMVVLAGSGH
-869 LAFGVGIPKRVHRRI
+869 LAYGAGIPKRVYRRI

-909 PTEVQAPEDAK
+909 PSEVQAPEDAK

-941 GAEKAAMEKGDIVL
+941 GAEKAGMEKGDIVL

-965 DDLRVFLA
+965 DDLRVLLA
-973 TKHVGDVVR
+973 TRHVGDVVR
-982 LKVRRDKSTVELDV
+982 VKVRRDKATVELDV

-1004 GR
+1004 GP

>member
-1 MVSIKKIRSV
+1 MACIQDIRFALLSCLVVASV
-11 LMICSIW
+11 LC
-18 AVVLW
+18 L
-23 SPLPGNTASLPHHHI
+23 PLPGTTASLPQHRI
-38 EISFDLTKH
+38 TISFDLPKH
-47 KIFGTVDVT
+47 RIYGTVDAT
-56 LPSTVREIVVG
+56 IPQSVRTILAG
-67 RDLRITKF
+67 KDLRITKF
-75 KINGIVT
+75 SINGKTAV
-82 IAKVQDGRL
+82 AKVEDGRIN
-91 HLPKHQDRTRV
+91 LPSHPDRTHVR
-102 LIEYEG
+102 LEYEG
-108 IFLNKGGGNLE
+108 VFSDDERSSVENRIGEKGA
-119 NMISGEGTFLLADW
+119 FLLDGW
-133 YPTAETDLAYFSLR
+133 YPAAEAELAQFTLEAR
-147 ANIPKPLHAV
+147 VPRGFHAV
-157 SEADQITTRDVGD
+157 SEAETITTHETGEGRLEV
-170 EKQVI
+170 
-175 FDFPHPVDHIHLIM
+175 FHFPHPVPQIHFVM

-225 YLGMYEDMLGPYPF
+225 YLEMYEDMLGPYPF

-311 DALQEKGW
+311 DALKEKGW
-319 QHRKKIIENYE
+319 QYRKKIIENYE
-330 SYVHQDNEIPIREFV
+330 SYVHQDNEISIREFV
-345 SGNDRALGAVGYGK
+345 SGEDRALRAVGYGK

-368 KRAGEKAFGEGLKRL
+368 NRAGDKAFGEALKRL

-394 QDLEGIFSNTA
+394 QDLERIFSKTA
-405 GEDLSGFFAFWL
+405 EEDLSGFFAFWL
-417 NNKGAMAVNLSKV
+417 NNKGAMAVNLSKI
-430 RVNQPGSGYN
+430 RLSQPGNGYN

-446 VANSTMPVFIP
+446 VANSTMPLFIP
-457 IVIHT
+457 VIIHT

-475 AEQTLSLPLKERPQ
+475 AEQTLSIPLKERPQ
-489 KIVVDQDYDLF
+489 KMVVDPDYDLF
-500 RRLEPPERS
+500 RRLDPPERR

-522 IVLPETNQ
+522 ILVPEANK
-530 EIYEIMIQEL
+530 EIYETLIQEL
-540 QSQGFKTAS
+540 QSQGFKSAR

-558 GEKSFLF
+558 GEKSFLL
-565 LGPQTELK
+565 LGPQTKLN
-573 SFLPE
+573 SFFPGP
-578 APENPT
+578 PENPT

-596 PKRVLGLIL
+596 SRRVLGLVL
-605 AEDTGEVNGAGRKLF
+605 AENAGEVTAAGRKLF

-626 KLQFSGGKNVEKET
+626 KLQFSGGKNVEKKT
-640 EASDRGIQLE
+640 AASERGMQLE
-650 VGRPAT
+650 VDQPAT
-656 GIALEAVLPLSKIAS
+656 GIALEAVLSLAEIAS

-698 QALHRRHPKLAIGME
+698 QALHRHHPKLAIGME
-713 MFQRRYQKSLDDYI
+713 MFQRRYQKSLDDHI
-727 SGATDTQTF
+727 SGETETQTF
-736 LKESHYFNTWRF
+736 LKESHYFSTWRF

-770 NQDHELVRKV
+770 NQDNELVRKV
-780 ANEGLENLSP
+780 ANEGLENLSS
-790 EEKGRIPGEL
+790 EEKGRIPDEL

-854 DRPDYHMVVLAGSGH
+854 NRPDYHMVVLAGSGH
-869 LAFGVGIPKRVHRRI
+869 LAYGAGIPKRVYRRI

-909 PTEVQAPEDAK
+909 PSEVQAPEDAK

-941 GAEKAAMEKGDIVL
+941 GAEKAGMEKGDIVL

-973 TKHVGDVVR
+973 TRHVGDVVR
-982 LKVRRDKSTVELDV
+982 VKVRRDKATVELDV

-1004 GR
+1004 GP

>member
-1 MVSIKKIRSV
+1 MASMQKIRFALIGCLVMANV
-11 LMICSIW
+11 LCLSSLG
-18 AVVLW
+18 A
-23 SPLPGNTASLPHHHI
+23 TASLPRHRI
-38 EISFDLTKH
+38 VISFDLPNHRVYGK
-47 KIFGTVDVT
+47 VDAT
-56 LPSTVREIVVG
+56 IPQSVRAIVVG
-67 RDLRITKF
+67 KGLRISRF
-75 KINGIVT
+75 SINGEAAR
-82 IAKVQDGRL
+82 AKVEDGRINL
-91 HLPKHQDRTRV
+91 AAHPDGTRV
-102 LIEYEG
+102 RVEYEG
-108 IFLNKGGGNLE
+108 VFSDDERWSAVNL
-119 NMISGEGTFLLADW
+119 IGAEGAFLLDGW
-133 YPTAETDLAYFSLR
+133 YPAAEAELAHFALEAR
-147 ANIPKPLHAV
+147 VPEGFHGV
-157 SEADQITTRDVGD
+157 SEAETITSRETAEGRL
-170 EKQVI
+170 QV
-175 FDFPHPVDHIHLIM
+175 FHFPHPVPHINFVM

-225 YLGMYEDMLGPYPF
+225 YLSMYEDMLGPYPF

-279 ILHSWFGN
+279 VLHSWFGN
-287 SVYVDYAKGNW
+287 SVYVNYAKGNW
-298 SEGLTSYL
+298 SEGLTAYL

-311 DALQEKGW
+311 DALKEKGW

-330 SYVHQDNEIPIREFV
+330 SYVHQDNEISIREFV
-345 SGNDRALGAVGYGK
+345 SGGDRALRAVGYGK

-368 KRAGEKAFGEGLKRL
+368 NRAGEKAFAEGLKRL

-394 QDLEGIFSNTA
+394 QDLERVFSKTA
-405 GEDLSGFFAFWL
+405 GEDLSSFFTFWL
-417 NNKGAMAVNLSKV
+417 NNKGAMAVNLSKI
-430 RVNQPGSGYN
+430 RLNQPGKGYN

-446 VANSTMPVFIP
+446 VVNSTMPVFIP
-457 IVIHT
+457 VVIHT

-489 KIVVDQDYDLF
+489 KMVVDPDYDLF
-500 RRLEPPERS
+500 RRLDPPERR

-522 IVLPETNQ
+522 IILPETNQ
-530 EIYEIMIQEL
+530 EIYETLIQEL

-591 KNILN
+591 ENILN
-596 PKRVLGLIL
+596 PKRVLGLTL
-605 AEDTGEVNGAGRKLF
+605 AESTDEVNGVGRKLF
-620 HYGQYS
+620 HYGKYS

-640 EASDRGIQLE
+640 AASDRGIQLE
-650 VGRPAT
+650 VGQPAT
-656 GIALEAVLPLSKIAS
+656 GIALEAVLSLSEIAS

-698 QALHRRHPKLAIGME
+698 QALHQRHPKLAIGME

-727 SGATDTQTF
+727 SGETDTQTF
-736 LKESHYFNTWRF
+736 LKESHYFSTWRF

-770 NQDHELVRKV
+770 NQDNELVSKV

-790 EEKGRIPGEL
+790 EEKGHIPDEL
-800 ILDDEPY
+800 IFEDEPY

-854 DRPDYHMVVLAGSGH
+854 NRPDYQMVVLAGSGH
-869 LAFGVGIPKRVHRRI
+869 LAYGAGIPKRVYRRI

-909 PTEVQAPEDAK
+909 PSEVQAPEDAK
-920 LGIMLDSSDGLLTV
+920 LGIMLDSSGGLLTV
-934 AGFSRGS
+934 AGFTRGS
-941 GAEKAAMEKGDIVL
+941 GAEKAGMEKGDIVL
-955 AVDGQKVEDF
+955 AVDGQKMEDF

-973 TKHVGDVVR
+973 SRRVGDVVR
-982 LKVRRDKSTVELDV
+982 VKVRRDKATVELEV

>member
-1 MVSIKKIRSV
+1 MASMQKIRFTLIGCLVIAGV
-11 LMICSIW
+11 LCLSSFG
-18 AVVLW
+18 AA
-23 SPLPGNTASLPHHHI
+23 ASLPRHRI
-38 EISFDLTKH
+38 TISFDLPSH
-47 KIFGTVDVT
+47 RIYGTVDAT
-56 LPSTVREIVVG
+56 IAQSVRTILVG
-67 RDLRITKF
+67 KGLRITTF
-75 KINGIVT
+75 SINGEAAV
-82 IAKVQDGRL
+82 AKVEDGRIN
-91 HLPKHQDRTRV
+91 LPSHPDGTHVRV
-102 LIEYEG
+102 EYEG
-108 IFLNKGGGNLE
+108 DFSDDEGRDAMNLIGAKGA
-119 NMISGEGTFLLADW
+119 FLLSGW
-133 YPTAETDLAYFSLR
+133 YPAAEAELAHFALEAR
-147 ANIPKPLHAV
+147 VPKGFHAV
-157 SEADQITTRDVGD
+157 SEAETITTHETAEGRL
-170 EKQVI
+170 QV
-175 FDFPHPVDHIHLIM
+175 FHFPHPVPHINFVM

-225 YLGMYEDMLGPYPF
+225 YLGMYEDMLGPYPY

-279 ILHSWFGN
+279 VLHSWFGN

-298 SEGLTSYL
+298 SEGLTTYL
-306 ADHYY
+306 ADHHY

-330 SYVHQDNEIPIREFV
+330 SYVHQDNEISIREFF
-345 SGNDRALGAVGYGK
+345 SGGDRALRAVGYGK

-368 KRAGEKAFGEGLKRL
+368 NRAGEKAFGEGLKRL

-394 QDLEGIFSNTA
+394 QDLERIFSKTA

-417 NNKGAMAVNLSKV
+417 NNKGAMAVNLSKI
-430 RVNQPGSGYN
+430 RLNRPGSGYN

-446 VANSTMPVFIP
+446 VANSTMPAFIP
-457 IVIHT
+457 VVIHT

-489 KIVVDQDYDLF
+489 KIVVDPDYDLF

-522 IVLPETNQ
+522 ILVPEANK
-530 EIYEIMIQEL
+530 EIYETLIQEL

-549 AEEIDHSNL
+549 AGGIDHSTL
-558 GEKSFLF
+558 GDKSFLF

-573 SFLPE
+573 SFFPG

-584 GFFLQIR
+584 GLFLQIR
-591 KNILN
+591 KNMFN

-605 AEDTGEVNGAGRKLF
+605 AENAAEVTGTGRKLL

-656 GIALEAVLPLSKIAS
+656 GIALEAVLPLSEIAS

-676 TIVYVGEKHDRYG
+676 TIIYVGEKHDRYG

-698 QALHRRHPKLAIGME
+698 QALHRYHPKLAIGME
-713 MFQRRYQKSLDDYI
+713 MFQRRYQESLDDYI
-727 SGATDTQTF
+727 SGETDTQTF
-736 LKESHYFNTWRF
+736 LKESHYFSTWRF

-754 DILQYARANR
+754 DILQYARANG

-770 NQDHELVRKV
+770 NQDNELVRKV

-790 EEKGRIPGEL
+790 EERGRIPDEL

-909 PTEVQAPEDAK
+909 PSEVQAPEDAK

-934 AGFSRGS
+934 AGFTRGS
-941 GAEKAAMEKGDIVL
+941 GAEKAGMEKGDIVL
-955 AVDGQKVEDF
+955 AVDGQKVKDF

-973 TKHVGDVVR
+973 TRHVGDVVR
-982 LKVRRDKSTVELDV
+982 LKVRRDKATVELDV

>member
-1 MVSIKKIRSV
+1 MASMQKIRFALIGCLVIAGV
-11 LMICSIW
+11 LCLSSLG
-18 AVVLW
+18 AA
-23 SPLPGNTASLPHHHI
+23 ASLPQHRI
-38 EISFDLTKH
+38 TISFDLPKH
-47 KIFGTVDVT
+47 RLYGTVDVT
-56 LPSTVREIVVG
+56 IPQSVRTILAG
-67 RDLRITKF
+67 KGLRITKF
-75 KINGIVT
+75 SINGKAAV
-82 IAKVQDGRL
+82 AKVEDGRIN
-91 HLPKHQDRTRV
+91 LPFHPDRTHVR
-102 LIEYEG
+102 LEYEG
-108 IFLNKGGGNLE
+108 VFSDDERSSVENIIGAKGA
-119 NMISGEGTFLLADW
+119 FLLDGW
-133 YPTAETDLAYFSLR
+133 YPAAEAELAHFSLEAR
-147 ANIPKPLHAV
+147 VPKGFHAV
-157 SEADQITTRDVGD
+157 SEAETITTHETGEGRLEV
-170 EKQVI
+170 
-175 FDFPHPVDHIHLIM
+175 FHFPHPVPHIHFVM

-250 TGYGMPTFTLLGRQV
+250 TGYGMTTFTLLGRQV

-311 DALQEKGW
+311 DALKGKGW

-330 SYVHQDNEIPIREFV
+330 SYVHQDNEISIREFV
-345 SGNDRALGAVGYGK
+345 SGEDRALRAVGYGK

-368 KRAGEKAFGEGLKRL
+368 NRAGEKAFGEGLKRL

-394 QDLEGIFSNTA
+394 QDLERIFSRTA
-405 GEDLSGFFAFWL
+405 GEDLSGFFEFWL
-417 NNKGAMAVNLSKV
+417 NNKGAMAVNLSKIWL
-430 RVNQPGSGYN
+430 NQPGNGYN

-446 VANSTMPVFIP
+446 VVNSTMPLFIP
-457 IVIHT
+457 VVIHT

-475 AEQTLSLPLKERPQ
+475 AEQTFSLPLKERPQ
-489 KIVVDQDYDLF
+489 KMVVDPDYDLF
-500 RRLEPPERS
+500 RRLDPPEKR

-522 IVLPETNQ
+522 ILLPETNK
-530 EIYEIMIQEL
+530 EIYETLIQEL

-549 AEEIDHSNL
+549 AEEIDHSDL

-565 LGPQTELK
+565 LGPQTELN
-573 SFLPE
+573 SFFPG

-591 KNILN
+591 KNIFN
-596 PKRVLGLIL
+596 PRRVLGLVL
-605 AEDTGEVNGAGRKLF
+605 AENAGEVNSTGRKLF
-620 HYGQYS
+620 YYGQYS
-626 KLQFSGGKNVEKET
+626 RLQFSGGKNVEKET
-640 EASDRGIQLE
+640 AASDRGMQLA
-650 VGRPAT
+650 VDQPAT

-698 QALHRRHPKLAIGME
+698 QALHRHHPKLAIGME
-713 MFQRRYQKSLDDYI
+713 MFQRRYQKSLDDHI
-727 SGATDTQTF
+727 SGETETQTF
-736 LKESHYFNTWRF
+736 LKESHYFSTWRF

-754 DILQYARANR
+754 DIIQYARANR

-770 NQDHELVRKV
+770 NQDNELVRKV
-780 ANEGLENLSP
+780 ANEGLESLSP
-790 EEKGRIPGEL
+790 EEKGRIPDEL

-807 KKRLRS
+807 KKRLRR

-819 TNLDGDSIPQE
+819 TNLDGDSIPQV

-854 DRPDYHMVVLAGSGH
+854 NRPDYHMVVLAGSGH
-869 LAFGVGIPKRVHRRI
+869 LAYGVGIPKRVYRRI

-896 EPLELGLADFIIF
+896 EPLEVGLADFIIF
-909 PTEVQAPEDAK
+909 PSEVQAPEDAK

-941 GAEKAAMEKGDIVL
+941 GAEKAGMEKGDIVL

-973 TKHVGDVVR
+973 TRHVGDVVR
-982 LKVRRDKSTVELDV
+982 VKVRRDKATVELDV